1 MIANNLSTLCINHDL
16 RGIMNPIGKVISLT
30 NPLTVE
36 GATGRRWRLYQ
47 HNTIFI
53 GDRIFTSPRDRAEI
67 QLVDNS
73 IIVLEKGQSWTPT
86 QESCQVSADFFSA
99 DATISDSAKGE
110 ASLIEQML
118 QRMLVDEVTSRSMR
132 SFSNSVDLL
141 SSDIHFAERWTG

>member
-1 MIANNLSTLCINHDL
+1 MD
-16 RGIMNPIGKVISLT
+16 PIGKVISLT

-36 GATGRRWRLYQ
+36 GANGRRWRLHL

-53 GDRIFTSPRDRAEI
+53 GDRIFTSTRDRAEI

-86 QESCQVSADFFSA
+86 LESCQISADFLNA
-99 DATISDSAKGE
+99 DAILSDSAKGD
-110 ASLIEQML
+110 ASLIEKML

-141 SSDIHFAERWTG
+141 SSDIHFAKR